1 MKEILLEFYVNKYNY
16 LKNSNEIDL
25 SFIPPIMRRRMSI
38 VDKYI
43 LSVLN
48 NIYSDNI
55 ENIVFSSQYGEV
67 ERLIKLINQYT
78 ENKEVSPNAFSGSVH
93 NYSEGFFL
101 LNKQKSIPYT
111 AVSSCEHSISMG
123 FLSAVVSNYNNIIFC
138 YVDVDTNSDNQSAF
152 AINLTKTPESDTI
165 KYTIKLKNNPI
176 TKDDF
181 DNYIKLFSGNI
192 TTLKTP
198 IYTIERAV

>member
-78 ENKEVSPNAFSGSVH
+78 ENKEVSPNAFSCSVH

-101 LNKQKSIPYT
+101 LNKQKSI
-111 AVSSCEHSISMG
+111 
-123 FLSAVVSNYNNIIFC
+123 
-138 YVDVDTNSDNQSAF
+138 
-152 AINLTKTPESDTI
+152 
-165 KYTIKLKNNPI
+165 
-176 TKDDF
+176 
-181 DNYIKLFSGNI
+181 
-192 TTLKTP
+192 
-198 IYTIERAV
+198 